1 MALTPQSN
9 EAFFREV
16 DDEVRRAR
24 VEKAAR
30 RYGVVVGIV
39 VLLALVAFGGTLWW
53 RSHQQ
58 AVAGEQ
64 GEKLMEA
71 MSSLTSG
78 REDDARKELQT
89 IVDGGAKG
97 YVPLARLLQADILVK
112 DDKQTEAAAAFAK
125 IAQDGSVPQQI
136 RDVALLRG
144 TALDFDKLAP
154 AEVVNRL
161 KPLAVPG
168 SPWFGSAGEMTGIA
182 YMKMNQPQKAGALFV
197 AITKDKTVPHT
208 LRARV
213 AQLAADLGVEPVQPS
228 DSADS

>member
-16 DDEVRRAR
+16 DDEVRRER

-30 RYGVVVGIV
+30 RYGIIVGLI
-39 VLLALVAFGGTLWW
+39 VLLALAAFGGTLWW

-58 AVAGEQ
+58 TVAGEQ
-64 GEKLMEA
+64 GEKLVGA

-78 REDDARKELQT
+78 REDEARKSLQA
-89 IVDGGAKG
+89 IADGGAKG
-97 YVPLARLLQADILVK
+97 YAPLARLLQADMLVK
-112 DDKQTEAAAAFAK
+112 DDKQPEAAAAFMK
-125 IAQDGSVPQQI
+125 IAQDGTVPQQI
-136 RDVALLRG
+136 RDVALLRS
-144 TALDFDKLAP
+144 TTLDFDKLP
-154 AEVVNRL
+154 SAEVVNRL

-168 SPWFGSAGEMTGIA
+168 NPWFGSAGEMTGLA
-182 YMKMNQPQKAGALFV
+182 YMKMNQPQKAAALFV
-197 AITKDKTVPHT
+197 AITKDKTVPHS

-213 AQLAADLGVEPVQPS
+213 AQLAADLGAEPIQPS